1 MLREYKIIELASH
14 IAAPSAS
21 GILADWGADVVKIE
35 PPVGDP
41 MRWARAGAPGGCS
54 PTFETNNRGKRS
66 LCLDIG
72 QPRGREILLRL
83 LGDAD
88 VFLTNLRPRALE
100 RAGLSWP
107 TVQALNPRL
116 VYVSVSGYGMEG
128 PDANTPAFDNAAYW
142 SRSGM
147 AAMTRPLGQAPFS
160 IRQGSGDHTCGLAT
174 ALAIVTGLLHA
185 ARTGR
190 GQLVQTSLL
199 RTGTFVMGSD
209 LSNQIRLGELTPT
222 QDRRHPANP
231 INNFFRTRD
240 GQWIC
245 VMPRSSMP
253 QHWARMC
260 AVIGAAEL
268 AEDPRFATA
277 EARGRNSEALVAAL
291 DVAFARLSFAEVSAA
306 LSGADLVWSP
316 VWSPEQVISD
326 PQAAAAG
333 CFTEVEDQAGGSFK
347 APAAPVRFSEADEGL
362 KRRVARLGEHTDG
375 ILSELGLPADD
386 IAALHGDGVIA
397 PLPRPSERVAAKA

>member
-1 MLREYKIIELASH
+1 MLHEYKIIELASH

-21 GILADWGADVVKIE
+21 GILADWGGDVIKIE
-35 PPVGDP
+35 PPAGDP
-41 MRWARAGAPGGCS
+41 MRWARAGAPGGCA

-72 QPRGREILLRL
+72 KARGREILLQL
-83 LGDAD
+83 LADAD
-88 VFLTNLRPRALE
+88 VFLTNLRPRALVK
-100 RAGLSWP
+100 AGIDWP

-174 ALAIVTGLLHA
+174 ALAIVTGLLHV

-199 RTGTFVMGSD
+199 RTGTFVMGTD
-209 LSNQIRLGELTPT
+209 LSNQIRLGELAPT

-245 VMPRSSMP
+245 VMPRSGVP
-253 QHWARMC
+253 EHWARMC
-260 AVIGAAEL
+260 SVIGAAEL
-268 AEDPRFATA
+268 IEDPRFATA
-277 EARGRNSEALVAAL
+277 EARGRNSESLVAAL
-291 DVAFARLSFAEVSAA
+291 DFAFAKLSFAEVAAA
-306 LSGADLVWSP
+306 LSSADLVWSP
-316 VWSPEQVISD
+316 VWSPEQVIGD

-333 CFTEVEDQAGGSFK
+333 CFTEVEDQSGGRFM
-347 APAAPVRFSEADEGL
+347 APAAPVRFGEETGGP
-362 KRRVARLGEHTDG
+362 KRRVARFGEHTDP
-375 ILSELGLPADD
+375 ILSELGLCADD
-386 IAALHGDGVIA
+386 IAALHTDGVIE
-397 PLPRPSERVAAKA
+397 PLPRPSDRVGAKA

>member
-1 MLREYKIIELASH
+1 MLNEYKIIELASH

-21 GILADWGADVVKIE
+21 GILADWGGDVIKIE
-35 PPVGDP
+35 PPAGDP
-41 MRWARAGAPGGCS
+41 MRWARAGSPGGCS

-66 LCLDIG
+66 LCLDIST
-72 QPRGREILLRL
+72 PRGREILLRL
-83 LGDAD
+83 LADAN

-100 RAGLSWP
+100 KARLDWP
-107 TVQALNPRL
+107 TLHPLNPRL

-147 AAMTRPLGQAPFS
+147 AAMTRPLGHEPFS

-174 ALAIVTGLLHA
+174 ALAIVTGLLHV

-199 RTGTFVMGSD
+199 RTGTFVMSTD
-209 LSNQIRLGELTPT
+209 LSNQIRLGELSPT

-245 VMPRSSMP
+245 VMPRSSQP

-260 AVIGAAEL
+260 AAIGAADL
-268 AEDPRFATA
+268 IEDRRFATA

-291 DVAFARLSFAEVSAA
+291 DFAFARLSFAEVSAA

-316 VWSPEQVISD
+316 VWSPEQVIND
-326 PQAAAAG
+326 PQATAAG
-333 CFTEVEDQAGGSFK
+333 CFTEVEDEAGGRFL
-347 APAAPVRFSEADEGL
+347 APAPPVRFSEESQEPKG
-362 KRRVARLGEHTDG
+362 RVARLGEHTDG
-375 ILSELGLPADD
+375 ILAELGLTADD
-386 IAALHGDGVIA
+386 IAALHGENVIA
-397 PLPRPSERVAAKA
+397 PLPPPSERVAAKA